1 MPLSQATIS
10 HNLRE
15 LRETRVVRR
24 TRNAMLDVL
33 PHTGLDQDVT
43 VMGGGASLGQQY
55 IAAGLVDEN
64 SIHLVPVL
72 FHRGTRMFEHLG
84 ANTSSLSPPASF
96 GTDAAIHLRLRVV
109 R

>member
-1 MPLSQATIS
+1 
-10 HNLRE
+10 
-15 LRETRVVRR
+15 
-24 TRNAMLDVL
+24 MLDVL

-43 VMGGGASLGQQY
+43 VMGGASLGQQY

-84 ANTSSLSPPASF
+84 ANTSSLSPPASS